1 MESSYQVVDK
11 KTGAYRPLRYGD
23 IAILLRSMKNWSSV
37 LDDVFGKAGMPY
49 YAETA
54 EGYFEVPEVE
64 TMLHLLR
71 LLDNPRQDIPLLS
84 ILHSPI
90 YDFSADALMQI
101 RLQGG
106 KGLYYDCLWR
116 YLQEGEDAAL
126 RARISAFLADL
137 TQLLPLPYWLHC
149 TAFHL
154 KN

>member
-1 MESSYQVVDK
+1 M
-11 KTGAYRPLRYGD
+11 
-23 IAILLRSMKNWSSV
+23 

-90 YDFSADALMQI
+90 YDFSADALMQGI
-101 RLQGG
+101 VL
-106 KGLYYDCLWR
+106 
-116 YLQEGEDAAL
+116 
-126 RARISAFLADL
+126 
-137 TQLLPLPYWLHC
+137 
-149 TAFHL
+149 
-154 KN
+154 

>member
-1 MESSYQVVDK
+1 M
-11 KTGAYRPLRYGD
+11 
-23 IAILLRSMKNWSSV
+23 
-37 LDDVFGKAGMPY
+37 
-49 YAETA
+49 
-54 EGYFEVPEVE
+54 PEVE

-126 RARISAFLADL
+126 RARISAFFADL
-137 TQLLPLPYWLHC
+137 THWRNEVRNFSLHELLRLLYRETGYYDYLSV
-149 TAFHL
+149 TAGGTLRQANLRLLLEKAEQYEKGSHRGLFYFIHM
-154 KN
+154 

>member
-64 TMLHLLR
+64 TVLHLLR

-106 KGLYYDCLWR
+106 KGCIMTACGVICR
-116 YLQEGEDAAL
+116 
-126 RARISAFLADL
+126 RARMRHCARGFLL
-137 TQLLPLPYWLHC
+137 FLQI
-149 TAFHL
+149 
-154 KN
+154 